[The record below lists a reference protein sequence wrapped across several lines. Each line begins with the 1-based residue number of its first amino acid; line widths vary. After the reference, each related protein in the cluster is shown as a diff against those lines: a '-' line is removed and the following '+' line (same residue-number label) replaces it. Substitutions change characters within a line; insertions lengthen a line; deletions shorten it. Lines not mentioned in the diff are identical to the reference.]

1 LHVAIRGE
9 ALMRIAIAIT
19 GASGAAYGVRV
30 LEILQTM
37 PDVETHLVVS
47 RSAAL
52 TLKQECGLGIP
63 EVHAMADVVHKPSE
77 VGATIASGSFHLD
90 AMLVAPC
97 SIKTLSAI
105 ATCHTDDLISRA
117 ADVCLKEGRPLVLL
131 VRETPLHVGHLR
143 IMTAAAEA
151 GAIIAPPVPA
161 LHALPRSV
169 DDLID
174 YTVRR
179 TLARIGVAE
188 AAPDEWP
195 GLSAVGADAPPD
207 RRRRASG
214 VD

>member
-1 LHVAIRGE
+1 
-9 ALMRIAIAIT
+9 MRIAIAIT
-19 GASGAAYGVRV
+19 GASGAAYGVRT
-30 LEILQTM
+30 LEILRDL

-47 RSAAL
+47 RSAVL
-52 TLKQECGLGIP
+52 TLRQECGLGLP
-63 EVHAMADVVHKPSE
+63 EVHDLADVVYKPSE

-105 ATCHTDDLISRA
+105 AHCHTDDLISRA

-143 IMTAAAEA
+143 IMTAAAES

-161 LHALPRSV
+161 MYALPESV
-169 DDLID
+169 DDIVD

-179 TLARIGVAE
+179 TLSRIGVKAATPAE
-188 AAPDEWP
+188 WS
-195 GLSAVGADAPPD
+195 GLSAIRSAV
-207 RRRRASG
+207 SE
-214 VD
+214 